1 MNRFK
6 GHTIRTLAIAT
17 AILMATALSG
27 GCGGSSGGGGG
38 GGTEPG
44 IDRLG
49 VKAGTVTGFGSI
61 FVNGVEF
68 ETDSASFEVDDDS
81 TGSSQDDLNIGDT
94 VIVTFDPD
102 VAANVAQTVFSDDA
116 VEGPIDSIDGV
127 GSTLV
132 VAGQTVTVDA
142 STSFDDSIATGS
154 LAGLAVDDIVEVS
167 GFFDANG
174 GIRATRIEPK
184 LPGGEVEVKGFVEGL
199 DTNAMTFS
207 INALNVDYTNAVI
220 DDSFPNMTFAN
231 GDFVEVKGL
240 NFGAGGELLATKI
253 EPDGPGVADDGTFD
267 NFDEV
272 EIEIEGLITRFASAT
287 DFDVSGFPVTT
298 TGSTVFEGGAAGDL
312 GVNVKVEVDGDLNAS
327 GVLVATKVDIRR
339 SNNLRVTALV
349 DSVDAPAGTLVML
362 GITVAVDDDTRRE
375 DKSDAELEPF
385 GLENVAAGNYVEVR
399 GGVDPSGNA
408 DILASLLE
416 REDVPDDPTGETE
429 LRGFVDAGSIAQPS
443 FRISGVTVE
452 TNGGTV
458 FRDLLGMVVSANDF
472 FNALQD
478 GDAVDVN
485 GTETAQT
492 TITAE
497 EVEMELEN

>member
-1 MNRFK
+1 MNRLN
-6 GHTIRTLAIAT
+6 GHTFWTLVVAT
-17 AILMATALSG
+17 AIAIALA

-68 ETDSASFEVDDDS
+68 ETDNAEFEIDDDS

-102 VAANVAQTVFSDDA
+102 VSGGTIAQTVFSDDA
-116 VEGPIDSIDGV
+116 VEGPVNSIDSV

-142 STSFDDSIATGS
+142 STSFDDSIVPAS
-154 LAGLAVDDIVEVS
+154 LAGIAVDEIVEVS

-207 INALNVDYTNAVI
+207 INALNVDYGAVPAII

-240 NFGAGGELLATKI
+240 DFGAGGELLATKI
-253 EPDGPGVADDGTFD
+253 EPDGPGVVDDGTFD

-298 TGSTVFEGGAAGDL
+298 TASTVFEGGVDGDL
-312 GVNVKVEVDGDLNAS
+312 ALNVKVEVDGDLNAS

-349 DSVDAPAGTLVML
+349 DSVDAPGGTLVVL
-362 GITVAVDDDTRRE
+362 GITVAVDDETRRE
-375 DKSDAELEPF
+375 DKSDLELEPF
-385 GLENVAAGNYVEVR
+385 NLSDLAAGNYVEVR

-416 REDVPDDPTGETE
+416 REDVPNDPTGETE
-429 LRGFVDAGSIAQPS
+429 LRGFVDAGSIAQPT
-443 FRISGVTVE
+443 FQISGVTIE

-478 GDAVDVN
+478 GDSVDVN
-485 GTETAQT
+485 GTEIGDT
-492 TITAE
+492 TIEAE
-497 EVEMELEN
+497 EVEMEL

>member
-1 MNRFK
+1 M
-6 GHTIRTLAIAT
+6 LA
-17 AILMATALSG
+17 

-68 ETDSASFEVDDDS
+68 ETDSAAFEIDDDS
-81 TGSSQDDLNIGDT
+81 TGSSQDDLNVGDT

-102 VAANVAQTVFSDDA
+102 VSGGTIAQTVFSDDA
-116 VEGPIDSIDGV
+116 VEGPVNSIDEAA
-127 GSTLV
+127 SQLV

-142 STSFDDSIATGS
+142 STSFDDRIVPAS
-154 LAGLAVDDIVEVS
+154 LAGIAVDDIVEVS
-167 GFFDANG
+167 GFFDATG
-174 GIRATRIEPK
+174 GIRATRIEP
-184 LPGGEVEVKGFVEGL
+184 GAGEVEVKGFVEGL

-207 INALNVDYTNAVI
+207 INALNIDYGAIPAII

-253 EPDGPGVADDGTFD
+253 EPDGPGVIDDGTFD

-272 EIEIEGLITRFASAT
+272 DIEIEGFITRFASAT

-298 TGSTVFEGGAAGDL
+298 TGTTVFEGGVASDL
-312 GVNVKVEVDGDLNAS
+312 GLNVKVEVDGNLNAS

-339 SNNLRVTALV
+339 SNNMRATALV
-349 DSVDAPAGTLVML
+349 DSVDAPAGTLVVL
-362 GITVAVDDDTRRE
+362 GITVAVDAETRRE
-375 DKSDAELEPF
+375 DKSDADLEPF
-385 GLENVAAGNYVEVR
+385 ELSQLMAGNYVEVR
-399 GGVDPSGNA
+399 GGADPSGNA

-416 REDVPDDPTGETE
+416 REDVPDDLTGETE

-458 FRDLLGMVVSANDF
+458 FRDLLGMVVSADEF
-472 FNALQD
+472 FDNLLQD
-478 GDAVDVN
+478 GDLVDLK

-492 TITAE
+492 TIVAE
-497 EVEMELEN
+497 EVELELE